1 MDKLDQVLFQTF
13 IAFFAILILTRILGK
28 QQINQLTFYE
38 YINGITF
45 GSIAASLASDTGQHM
60 VLHLAGLIFF
70 GILTGLMAFISL
82 KSRPLRKLIAGEP
95 VVVIQNG
102 KILENNLKKMRY
114 NLDELTSEL
123 RSKNVF
129 DIADVELAL
138 IEPSGKLSILKYAEL
153 NPPTRQDFN
162 IPANSKGLDIEVV
175 MDGKVIYTNLEKMGL
190 DGRWLLNQLENK
202 GIESIRQVAYASV
215 DANHQLFV
223 DTYEDKIEGLIDISD
238 DFKLPLTMDTTK
250 YGEKDEKS

>member
-1 MDKLDQVLFQTF
+1 
-13 IAFFAILILTRILGK
+13 
-28 QQINQLTFYE
+28 
-38 YINGITF
+38 
-45 GSIAASLASDTGQHM
+45 
-60 VLHLAGLIFF
+60 
-70 GILTGLMAFISL
+70 MAFISM
-82 KSRPLRKLIAGEP
+82 KEEPLRKLIAGEP
-95 VVVIQNG
+95 VIVIQNG

-190 DGRWLLNQLENK
+190 DGRWLLNQLEIK
-202 GIESIRQVAYASV
+202 V
-215 DANHQLFV
+215 
-223 DTYEDKIEGLIDISD
+223 
-238 DFKLPLTMDTTK
+238 
-250 YGEKDEKS
+250 

>member
-1 MDKLDQVLFQTF
+1 MEQLDKVLFQTF

-45 GSIAASLASDTGQHM
+45 GSIAANMASDTNQHM
-60 VLHLAGLIFF
+60 GLHLAGLIFF
-70 GILTGLMAFISL
+70 GVLTGLMSYVSI

-123 RSKNVF
+123 RSKDIF
-129 DIADVELAL
+129 DIVDVELAL

-153 NPPTRQDFN
+153 DQPNRKDLN
-162 IPANSKGLDIEVV
+162 IPASSRGLDIEVV
-175 MDGKVIYTNLEKMGL
+175 MDGQLIYTNLEKMGL
-190 DGRWLLNQLENK
+190 NARWLLNQLEIK
-202 GIESIRQVAYASV
+202 GIGSIKDVVFASV

-223 DTYEDKIEGLIDISD
+223 DTYEDKIEGLIDVSD
-238 DFKLPLTMDTTK
+238 DFKLPFTMDTIK
-250 YGEKDEKS
+250 YGDKDDKS